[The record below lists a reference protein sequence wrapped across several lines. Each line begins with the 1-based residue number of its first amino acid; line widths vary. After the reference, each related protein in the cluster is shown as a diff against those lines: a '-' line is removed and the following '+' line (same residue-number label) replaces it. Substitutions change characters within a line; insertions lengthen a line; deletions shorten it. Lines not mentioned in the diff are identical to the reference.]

1 MGFIIHIYNLS
12 VELDEISDNNNLEN
26 TTAELWTQNLTVV

>member
-1 MGFIIHIYNLS
+1 MGFIIHIYNLN